1 MGELPLQNATM
12 ITQFQAEAPKVG
24 QPATKAQARKV
35 AEDFE
40 AFFLSQFIE
49 NMFAGVKTD
58 SQFGGGQGEDIFRSV
73 LTQEYGKV
81 MARNGG
87 IGIADSVYR
96 EIIKLQEID

>member
-1 MGELPLQNATM
+1 MGDLPLKGAMMTAK
-12 ITQFQAEAPKVG
+12 FQAEAPKVG

-49 NMFAGVKTD
+49 HMFTGIKTD
-58 SQFGGGQGEDIFRSV
+58 GPFGGGQGEEIFRSV

-87 IGIADSVYR
+87 VGIADNVYR
-96 EIIKLQEID
+96 EIIKLQEIE

>member
-1 MGELPLQNATM
+1 MGDLPLKNATM
-12 ITQFQAEAPKVG
+12 IAQFQADAPKFG

-49 NMFAGVKTD
+49 NMLTGIKTD
-58 SQFGGGQGEDIFRSV
+58 GPFGGGYGEEIFRSV

-96 EIIKLQEID
+96 EIIKLQEIE

>member
-1 MGELPLQNATM
+1 M
-12 ITQFQAEAPKVG
+12 IAKFQSEAPRIG

-40 AFFLSQFIE
+40 AFFLSQFIGH
-49 NMFAGVKTD
+49 MFQGIKTD
-58 SQFGGGQGEDIFRSV
+58 GPFGGGQGEEIFRSV

-87 IGIADSVYR
+87 VGIADNVYR
-96 EIIKLQEID
+96 EIIKLQEIK

>member
-1 MGELPLQNATM
+1 MGDLPLRNAAL
-12 ITQFQAEAPKVG
+12 ITQFQAEAPRVG
-24 QPATKAQARKV
+24 QPTTKAQARKV

-49 NMFAGVKTD
+49 HMFVGIKTD
-58 SQFGGGQGEDIFRSV
+58 GPFGGGHGEEIFRSV

-81 MARNGG
+81 MARKGG

-96 EIIKLQEID
+96 EIIKLQEIE